1 MRRAGIALVAAITL
15 ATAAVAQDVPP
26 APADEE
32 SQLAAQRQFTSLQE
46 QLVAAQQQI
55 AQLRAENGGL
65 RDQVTTLARCREK
78 NGRLVAIGNELIAS
92 YQQRYGRGR
101 FLPFETGRRR
111 FEAELQDAGD
121 RIYDNRLDAGPRRP
135 AAADSPP
142 TDTPRDVP

>member
-1 MRRAGIALVAAITL
+1 MRWVDACLIAAISL
-15 ATAAVAQDVPP
+15 ATPAVAQDL
-26 APADEE
+26 APASVD
-32 SQLAAQRQFTSLQE
+32 AQPQ
-46 QLVAAQQQI
+46 AAQQQFDAMREQLAAAQQLI

-65 RDQVTTLARCREK
+65 RDQAATLAQCREK

-121 RIYDNRLDAGPRRP
+121 RVYDNRLNAAPRPP
-135 AAADSPP
+135 AAAASQPQDA
-142 TDTPRDVP
+142 PRDEP